1 MNTLYYIVSDSIAQN
16 GLKIL
21 NGIKIA
27 FKTLTLDVEE
37 LEKKN

>member
-1 MNTLYYIVSDSIAQN
+1 MMSDYSLTQN
-16 GLKIL
+16 GMRIL